1 MGQAA
6 PNLADLEVAK
16 RNQVSREGA
25 AMTEPTPSPLNNVIT
40 IDDDRIKNHL
50 DRVVRGSV
58 EETLN
63 ALLDAE
69 ADRLCNAQRY
79 ERSAA
84 RRDTRAGHYE
94 RNLQT
99 KAGEVRLKV
108 PKLRQQTFETAIIE
122 RYRRRESSVEEALIE
137 MYLAGVSVRRVEDI
151 TEALWGTR
159 VSPSTVSDLNRKI
172 YGTIEA
178 WRDRPIEGEH
188 PYVYLDGIV
197 LKRTW
202 GGEVRNVSL
211 LVAIAVNGEGYREI
225 LGICEGAKEDKAG
238 WSAFLKHLKE
248 RGLRGVRLIIS
259 DACLGLAESAAE
271 FFPEAAWQRC
281 IVHWYRNIF
290 SHVPSTKVREI
301 AAMLKAIHAGE
312 DIVAAR
318 EKAIRV
324 IEKLRALRLTRA
336 ADLVEAAGE
345 ETLAYYAFPEE
356 HWRRIR
362 TNNPLERILR
372 EIRRRTRVVGAFPDG
387 QSALNL
393 AAARLRHIAGTSW
406 STKRYLNIELLRDQ
420 QMRGAITA

>member
-1 MGQAA
+1 M
-6 PNLADLEVAK
+6 ADED
-16 RNQVSREGA
+16 R
-25 AMTEPTPSPLNNVIT
+25 TIPLSNVIT
-40 IDDDRIKNHL
+40 IDDER
-50 DRVVRGSV
+50 VRGHLGRMVRGTV

-63 ALLDAE
+63 ALLEAE

-79 ERSAA
+79 ERTEA

-94 RNLQT
+94 RKLQT

-108 PKLRQQTFETAIIE
+108 PKLRNQAFETAIIE
-122 RYRRRESSVEEALIE
+122 RYRRRESAVEEALIE

-159 VSPSTVSDLNRKI
+159 VSPATVSDLNKRI

-178 WRDRPIEGEH
+178 WRNRPIEGEH

-197 LKRTW
+197 LKRSW
-202 GGEVRNVSL
+202 AGEVRNVSL
-211 LVAIAVNGEGYREI
+211 LVAIGVNESGYREI

-238 WSAFLKHLKE
+238 WSGFLKHLKE
-248 RGLRGVRLIIS
+248 RGLTGVRLIIS

-271 FFPEAAWQRC
+271 YFPDAAWQRC
-281 IVHWYRNIF
+281 VVHWYRNIF

-301 AAMLKAIHAGE
+301 AAVLKAIHASE

-318 EKAIRV
+318 EKAVRV
-324 IEKLRALRLTRA
+324 IEKLHGFRLTRA
-336 ADLVEAAGE
+336 AELVEAAVE
-345 ETLAYYAFPEE
+345 ETLSYYAFPEE

-393 AAARLRHIAGTSW
+393 AAARLRHIAGTAW
-406 STKRYLNIELLRDQ
+406 STKRYLNIELLKDQ